1 MKPRSE
7 RFGLHSAVW
16 PEIEAAAD
24 WYLERSP
31 DAEDAFLAEIEN
43 AFAVICDAPLRSPK
57 YLYGTRRF
65 LLHKF
70 PFSVIYLSESGIIT
84 IVAVAHNK
92 RKPGYW
98 KKRI

>member
-1 MKPRSE
+1 MKHRSD
-7 RFGLHSAVW
+7 RFRVHAEVW

-31 DAEDAFLAEIEN
+31 DAEDAFLVEVED
-43 AFAVICDAPLRSPK
+43 AFAVIVDAPLRSPK

-65 LLHKF
+65 LLHRF
-70 PFSVIYLSESGIIT
+70 PFSVIYLSEREVIT

-98 KKRI
+98 KQRI

>member
-1 MKPRSE
+1 MIHRSE
-7 RFGLHSAVW
+7 RHRVHAEVW
-16 PEIEAAAD
+16 PEIDVVAD

-31 DAEDAFLAEIEN
+31 DAENAFLAEVED
-43 AFAVICDAPLRSPK
+43 AFSVIFDTPLRWPK
-57 YLYGTRRF
+57 YLYSTRRF
-65 LLHKF
+65 LLHRF
-70 PFSVIYLSESGIIT
+70 PFSVIYLSDPDVIT